1 MDYKSVLTTCGY
13 CGCGCGLYLEVL
25 DGELVGTMPCKTDP
39 VSRGGLCIKGWNV
52 HEFVNSSGRLSK
64 PLIKKED
71 QFSEVTWDK
80 ALQVTADTLKKIR
93 DESGPDSIAFLCS
106 AKCTN
111 EENYLLQ
118 KLARAGIGTHN
129 IDHCARLCHS
139 STVAGLAAAFGS
151 GAMTN
156 AIDEI
161 EGAQCIFVI
170 GSNTTETHPLIGSR
184 IIKAKEKGAQLIVA
198 DPRKIHL
205 AGYADIFVRQNLGT
219 DVALLNG
226 IMNVILKEGWHDDT
240 FIKERTEG
248 FEEFQKVVEGYTPEK
263 VEEITG
269 VRATDIER
277 IAKAY
282 ACSGSSTI
290 VYAMGI
296 TQHVTGVDNVK
307 SLANLAMLCGHIGRE
322 STGVNPLRGQNNVQ
336 GACDM
341 GGLPDVYPGYQVVT
355 DEQNAK
361 KFAKAWNT
369 KLRTKIGLTLTEML
383 KAAVAGEVKAL
394 FILGENP
401 MVSDADIEHV
411 REALKSLHFL
421 VVQDI
426 FVTETAQLAD
436 VVLPGVSFAEKDG
449 TFTNTERKVK
459 RVRKAIEPIGDSRQ
473 DWEIICDL
481 STRMGY
487 KMSYADPS
495 QIMEEIAQVT
505 PGYGGIHYDRIEEDG
520 LPWPCPNREH
530 PGTPYLHKARFSRGP
545 GLFHAVE
552 YLPPGELPDKEYPYM
567 LTTGRMY
574 VHYHTGTMSR
584 RSPSLH
590 KEVEEGYVEINP
602 QQAKELRIS
611 QGERIKICSRRGEIE
626 IKADLTERVKRD
638 TIFIPFHFAESAA
651 NVLTN
656 PALDPIAKIPE
667 YKVCAVRIEK

>member
-1 MDYKSVLTTCGY
+1 
-13 CGCGCGLYLEVL
+13 
-25 DGELVGTMPCKTDP
+25 
-39 VSRGGLCIKGWNV
+39 
-52 HEFVNSSGRLSK
+52 
-64 PLIKKED
+64 
-71 QFSEVTWDK
+71 
-80 ALQVTADTLKKIR
+80 
-93 DESGPDSIAFLCS
+93 
-106 AKCTN
+106 
-111 EENYLLQ
+111 
-118 KLARAGIGTHN
+118 
-129 IDHCARLCHS
+129 
-139 STVAGLAAAFGS
+139 
-151 GAMTN
+151 MTN
-156 AIDEI
+156 SIEEI
-161 EGAQCIFVI
+161 EEAQCIFVI
-170 GSNTTETHPLIGSR
+170 GSNTTEAHPLIGSR

-205 AGYADIFVRQNLGT
+205 AAYADIFVRQNLGT
-219 DVALLNG
+219 DVALING
-226 IMNVILKEGWHDDT
+226 IMNVILKEGWHNEP

-248 FEEFQKVVEGYTPEK
+248 FEAFQKVVEGYTPEK

-269 VRATDIER
+269 VYAEDIER

-282 ACSGSSTI
+282 ARSESSAI
-290 VYAMGI
+290 LYAMGI

-307 SLANLAMLCGHIGRE
+307 ALANLAMLCGQIGRE

-341 GGLPDVYPGYQVVT
+341 GGLPNVYPGYQVVT
-355 DEQNAK
+355 DEQNAE

-369 KLRTKIGLTLTEML
+369 KLPTKIGLALTEML
-383 KAAVAGEVKAL
+383 KAAVAGEVKAM

-401 MVSDADIEHV
+401 MVSDADTQHV
-411 REALKSLHFL
+411 EEALKSLDFL

-426 FVTETAQLAD
+426 FMTESSQLAN
-436 VVLPGVSFAEKDG
+436 VVLPGVSFAEKEG
-449 TFTNTERKVK
+449 TVTNTERKVK

-473 DWEIICDL
+473 DWGIICDL

-487 KMSYADPS
+487 EMGYADPS

-505 PGYGGIHYDRIEEDG
+505 PSYGGIHYDRIEEDG
-520 LPWPCPNREH
+520 LHWPCPNREH
-530 PGTPYLHKARFSRGP
+530 PGTPYLHKDRFSRGR

-552 YLPPGELPDKEYPYM
+552 YHPPAELPDEEYPYM

-584 RSPSLH
+584 RSPSLN
-590 KEVEEGYVEINP
+590 KEVEEGYVEIHP
-602 QQAKELRIS
+602 EEAKALKIS

-626 IKADLTERVKRD
+626 IKADLSERVKRD

-667 YKVCAVRIEK
+667 YKVCAVRIGK